1 MNFSDG
7 LQKASSFDS
16 SEYRELADAI
26 APNIP
31 VVFIHRAPADCEHTS
46 IIESDYSATFQAVL
60 SLVNS
65 GYPKTALICRN
76 IKFSTSR
83 EIIQAYRAAMETTPE
98 GFHEDWIFE
107 CNTTDRDYIE
117 NLTSHITGKGCTGLL
132 AASIEVTERLA
143 PYIYE
148 YNKLHDAPLSLTG
161 FSTENR
167 STVLFKSLDTICRP
181 IHRTVDLALQQLF
194 YLMSNP
200 DAPQNEYIVKGSLK
214 MRTSDVFQTLS

>member
-1 MNFSDG
+1 MNFSG
-7 LQKASSFDS
+7 RTTEGIIILSDS

-167 STVLFKSLDTICRP
+167 RHSAF
-181 IHRTVDLALQQLF
+181 
-194 YLMSNP
+194 
-200 DAPQNEYIVKGSLK
+200 
-214 MRTSDVFQTLS
+214 

>member
-1 MNFSDG
+1 
-7 LQKASSFDS
+7 
-16 SEYRELADAI
+16 
-26 APNIP
+26 
-31 VVFIHRAPADCEHTS
+31 
-46 IIESDYSATFQAVL
+46 
-60 SLVNS
+60 
-65 GYPKTALICRN
+65 
-76 IKFSTSR
+76 
-83 EIIQAYRAAMETTPE
+83 METTPE

-167 STVLFKSLDTICRP
+167 STVLFKSLDTICLSL
-181 IHRTVDLALQQLF
+181 IH
-194 YLMSNP
+194 
-200 DAPQNEYIVKGSLK
+200 I
-214 MRTSDVFQTLS
+214 

>member
-1 MNFSDG
+1 MQFVI
-7 LQKASSFDS
+7 F
-16 SEYRELADAI
+16 I
-26 APNIP
+26 NI
-31 VVFIHRAPADCEHTS
+31 RGK
-46 IIESDYSATFQAVL
+46 TF
-60 SLVNS
+60 
-65 GYPKTALICRN
+65 
-76 IKFSTSR
+76 
-83 EIIQAYRAAMETTPE
+83 
-98 GFHEDWIFE
+98 
-107 CNTTDRDYIE
+107 
-117 NLTSHITGKGCTGLL
+117 
-132 AASIEVTERLA
+132 ERLA